1 MNFKQIDKIQKEIRR
16 RAFERK
22 DSLRKE
28 QEKMQTTQ
36 HTLEALQEVTGLP
49 RAELESIANEVRY
62 SSKPYEKDFF
72 SIKNQFL
79 MVFGSFGFLI
89 FLIWMLILWIF

>member
-1 MNFKQIDKIQKEIRR
+1 MKLKQIDKIQKEIRR
-16 RAFERK
+16 RAFKRK

-28 QEKMQTTQ
+28 REVMQTTQ

-49 RAELESIANEVRY
+49 RAKLESIANEVRY
-62 SSKPYEKDFF
+62 SSKPYERDFF

-79 MVFGSFGFLI
+79 MVFGSFGFFI